1 MTTVRKLM
9 WVALLAAL
17 VAVGF
22 VGRTRAQVGG
32 QQGTLNPQPVF
43 RSPEDVS
50 KTGVPRDQIKAGARP
65 DYVSLRNPPVVL
77 QVLGKIYFIGGAGAN
92 IAMQVS
98 DEGVLLVDAG
108 AAAASDKVIAITKE
122 YGTRPLRWIVNT
134 SADMDNTGGNGNVA
148 KSIVP
153 PAPAGGAAPAA
164 AAGGGGGAGGF
175 QGAGAGII
183 AHENV
188 LNRMSAPTGQA
199 ASRPTDDW
207 PTDTFFPVKKTFWY
221 GGEPIEFLHM
231 PAAHTDG
238 DIMVWFRKSDVVVA
252 GNLLSYDRY
261 PNIDAAKGGSIQGIL
276 DGLNKIIDIAVPEY
290 NQQGGTR
297 IIPGYG
303 RILNETDVV
312 DYRDMAT
319 ITRDRINAMVKKNMT
334 LDQIKAAHPTLDYD
348 GIYGATSGAWTTDMY
363 INEVYKETKAA
374 WDAAQA
380 KAKAPAVPKR

>member
-1 MTTVRKLM
+1 
-9 WVALLAAL
+9 
-17 VAVGF
+17 
-22 VGRTRAQVGG
+22 
-32 QQGTLNPQPVF
+32 
-43 RSPEDVS
+43 
-50 KTGVPRDQIKAGARP
+50 
-65 DYVSLRNPPVVL
+65 
-77 QVLGKIYFIGGAGAN
+77 
-92 IAMQVS
+92 
-98 DEGVLLVDAG
+98 
-108 AAAASDKVIAITKE
+108 
-122 YGTRPLRWIVNT
+122 
-134 SADMDNTGGNGNVA
+134 
-148 KSIVP
+148 
-153 PAPAGGAAPAA
+153 
-164 AAGGGGGAGGF
+164 
-175 QGAGAGII
+175 
-183 AHENV
+183 
-188 LNRMSAPTGQA
+188 MSAPTGQA

-261 PNIDAAKGGSIQGIL
+261 PFIDAGKGGSIQGIL

-319 ITRDRINAMVKKNMT
+319 ITRDRINAMVKKGMT
-334 LDQIKAAHPTLDYD
+334 LDQVKAAHPTLDYD
-348 GIYGATSGAWTTDMY
+348 GIYGATSGVWTTDMY

-374 WDAAQA
+374 FDAAQA
-380 KAKAPAVPKR
+380 KAKAPAPKR

>member
-1 MTTVRKLM
+1 MTTVRKTM

-17 VAVGF
+17 VLSSF

-32 QQGTLNPQPVF
+32 QQGILNPQPIF

-50 KTGVPRDQIKAGARP
+50 KTGVPRDSIKAGARP

-77 QVLGKIYFIGGAGAN
+77 QVLGKVYFIGGAGAN
-92 IAMQVS
+92 IGMHVS
-98 DEGVLLVDAG
+98 DEGVVLVDSG
-108 AAAASDKVIAITKE
+108 AEAATDRVIAITKQ
-122 YGTRPLRWIVNT
+122 YGTRPLRWIINT
-134 SADMDNTGGNGNVA
+134 SADLDNTGGNGKVA
-148 KSIVP
+148 ASIAP
-153 PAPAGGAAPAA
+153 PAGAAAPAGQGR
-164 AAGGGGGAGGF
+164 GGGAG
-175 QGAGAGII
+175 GAGAGII

-199 ASRPTDDW
+199 SSRPTDDW

-221 GGEPIEFLHM
+221 GGEPIEFIHQ

-252 GNLLSYDRY
+252 GNLLAYDRY
-261 PNIDAAKGGSIQGIL
+261 PFIDAAKGGSIQGIL
-276 DGLNKIIDIAVPEY
+276 DALNKIVDIAVPEY

-319 ITRDRINAMVKKNMT
+319 ITRDRINAMVKKGLT
-334 LDQIKAAHPTLDYD
+334 LEQVKAAKPTLDYD
-348 GIYGATSGAWTTDMY
+348 GLYGATTGAWTTDMY
-363 INEVYKETKAA
+363 INEVYKETAAA
-374 WDAAQA
+374 WQAAQA
-380 KAKAPAVPKR
+380 KAKAPAPARR